1 MEANRDTVEFIC
13 GNRLSLEGRRK
24 KGVKYPRPCAA
35 IAIQVSG
42 REGHQ
47 RIPQMSYL
55 FLVHLHYDRAG

>member
-1 MEANRDTVEFIC
+1 MEANRDMVEVIC
-13 GNRLSLEGRRK
+13 GNLLSLEGRRK
-24 KGVKYPRPCAA
+24 KVPNTPVPVAA

-55 FLVHLHYDRAG
+55 FLAHMG